1 MTASAAED
9 VPIVAPGQ
17 DGMARGN
24 RPSRFSRACM
34 IAIAVM
40 PLVLLVVAA
49 MLRPDASGLGT
60 HQQLGLPP
68 CSMRVLFGV
77 RCPAC
82 GMTTSWSHFMRG
94 DWIASFQSNIGGFAL
109 ALTTIVFSPVAIAM
123 SMRGNWLSVKM
134 QRALVVT
141 LLSIAAVAGVE
152 WTWRLM
158 S

>member
-1 MTASAAED
+1 MTANS
-9 VPIVAPGQ
+9 PKGLPTKGPGQ
-17 DGMARGN
+17 EGPAGQLGPRW
-24 RPSRFSRACM
+24 FSRASM
-34 IAIAVM
+34 IAIALV
-40 PLVLLVVAA
+40 PLVLLAIAA
-49 MLRPDASGLGT
+49 TLLPDADGLGT

-109 ALTTIVFSPVAIAM
+109 AATAIFFSPIAIA
-123 SMRGNWLSVKM
+123 SAVRGRWLSLRM
-134 QRALVVT
+134 QRALVLI
-141 LLSIAAVAGVE
+141 LLSIAAIAGVE
-152 WTWRLM
+152 WGIRLI